1 MKTRTG
7 YLIKRGRKY
16 YAVWTV
22 AGKKFMQTTG
32 KTTEKEARGRLAE
45 IMEPF
50 LIEDEVKTLQNITA
64 KIQIR
69 RGDYVTAE
77 DRNNPPAAIARTWDE
92 YLSSANRPDSG
103 PETLNQY
110 ENHFD
115 QFTAWLKQHHPEAV
129 ALRDVTKAIATEYAG
144 HLTERK
150 LSPNRFNKHI
160 RFLELFFRVLKD
172 SARIHENPWE
182 GIKRKRQN
190 ANSRRE
196 LTVEELRDVCKATSG
211 EMRLLF
217 ALGIYTGLRL
227 GDCATLRWGEVDLV
241 RGRITRIPNKTAS
254 RNPKPVLVPVH
265 PTLAGMLADTPP
277 PARRGYVMPDTA
289 NLYEKDRIAL
299 SGKIQ
304 GHFIDCKIMTHR
316 PGTGVET
323 VIDENGK
330 EKQMK
335 TGKRAVLEV
344 GFHSLRH
351 TFVSLCRAADT
362 PLSVVEAIVGHSNPA
377 MTRHYT
383 HTGDAAALAAVS
395 ALPSVMGDVKALPPV
410 PEVHKVDAG
419 AVRVI
424 VESMTA
430 KTWKQ
435 AQAELLKMTAFPGGQ
450 VTDVGA

>member
-22 AGKKFMQTTG
+22 GGKKFMQTTG
-32 KTTEKEARGRLAE
+32 KTTEKEAKTRLAE

-69 RGDYVTAE
+69 RGDLVTAE
-77 DRNNPPAAIARTWDE
+77 DRNNPPLTISKTWDE
-92 YLSSANRPDSG
+92 YLASSNRPDSG

-115 QFTAWLKQHHPEAV
+115 QFAAWLKEHHPEAV
-129 ALRDVTKAIATEYAG
+129 ALRDVSRAIATEYAG
-144 HLTERK
+144 YLTGRK
-150 LSPNRFNKHI
+150 LSPNRFNKHV

-172 SARIHENPWE
+172 SARIQENPWD

-265 PTLAGMLADTPP
+265 PTLAAMLADTPP
-277 PARRGYVMPDTA
+277 PARRGYVLPDTA
-289 NLYEKDRIAL
+289 TLYEEDRIAL
-299 SGKIQ
+299 TRKIQ
-304 GHFIDCKIMTHR
+304 GHFIDCKVMTHR
-316 PGTGVET
+316 PGTGFEIVKGE
-323 VIDENGK
+323 DGK
-330 EKQMK
+330 ERLKS

-362 PLSVVEAIVGHSNPA
+362 PLSVVEAIVGHSNPS

-395 ALPSVMGDVKALPPV
+395 ALPSVMGDVKALPPALV
-410 PEVHKVDAG
+410 VHTVDAE
-419 AVRVI
+419 AVRGI
-424 VESMTA
+424 AEGMTA
-430 KTWKQ
+430 KTWKH
-435 AQAELLKMTAFPGGQ
+435 AQAELMKLTDFPLAAVTAGG
-450 VTDVGA
+450 